1 MNKKNT
7 PVINIG
13 SASMLV
19 IFIVL
24 CLVTFATLS
33 LASASSDYN
42 FSKKISSRTTD
53 YYEASNQASEI
64 LQQID
69 NILSDAYTNSRGSY
83 FTSASNTLASLSI
96 NGITTD
102 FTLSKP
108 TIAYSVKINDS
119 QALNVTLILTS
130 PIAKGAP
137 YYHISTWQVVSTATW
152 HGNNKLNLL
161 GGK

>member
-1 MNKKNT
+1 MNKKST

-33 LASASSDYN
+33 LASANGDYN
-42 FSKKISSRTTD
+42 FSKKIAARTTD
-53 YYEASNQASEI
+53 YYNASNQAAEV

-69 NILSDAYTNSRGSY
+69 QILCDTYTNSRGSY
-83 FTSASNTLASLSI
+83 FTSASNTLASIDGI
-96 NGITTD
+96 NAD
-102 FTLSKP
+102 FTLSNP

-119 QALNVTLILTS
+119 QMLNVTLVLTF

-137 YYHISTWQVVSTATW
+137 YYHISTWQVVSTAKW
-152 HGNNKLNLL
+152 NGDNNLNLL
-161 GGK
+161 GGE